1 MSLLI
6 QQYEAFLEDSTD
18 NLEILIDS
26 TMQYHKWFMEEN
38 PGWWA
43 SLSVEDMTWLLIEHL
58 SDYDGEERDLIW
70 WSWRLRLAN
79 ELDQKVQRLYYIPF

>member
-6 QQYEAFLEDSTD
+6 QQYEAFLEDSDD
-18 NLEILIDS
+18 NLALIIDS
-26 TMQYHKWFMEEN
+26 TMQHHKWYMEEN
-38 PGWWA
+38 QWWWDG
-43 SLSVEDMTWLLIEHL
+43 LSDEDRTWLLTEHL
-58 SDYDGEERDLIW
+58 MDYDWEERDLIW